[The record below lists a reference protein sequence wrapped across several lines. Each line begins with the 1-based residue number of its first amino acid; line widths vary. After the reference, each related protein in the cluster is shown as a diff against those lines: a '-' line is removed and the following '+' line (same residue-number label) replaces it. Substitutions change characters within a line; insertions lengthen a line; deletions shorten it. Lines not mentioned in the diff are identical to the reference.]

1 MDFTIARIVAR
12 PATFASPI
20 AMTPSP
26 SRIEVSLHDDP
37 RLLAALGTL
46 VLHSARRAGLP
57 PSAQEDFASA
67 ALDAC
72 RDTFPLIPASAGPK
86 GMLRVVL
93 QDYQDRV
100 EMTIE
105 HSGEPLPTAGLD
117 TFCAES
123 GRGSEG
129 KLSSALQVRKVDR
142 VQYETRDGVS
152 RVILIKYSG
161 ARPLGSS
168 STA

>member
-12 PATFASPI
+12 PATFASST
-20 AMTPSP
+20 AMIHSP
-26 SRIEVSLHDDP
+26 SRIEVSLDDDP
-37 RLLAALGTL
+37 RLLAALRTL
-46 VLHSARRAGLP
+46 VLHSARRAGLR

-72 RDTFPLIPASAGPK
+72 RDTFPLIPATAGA
-86 GMLRVVL
+86 GGRLRVVL
-93 QDYQDRV
+93 QDYHDRV

-117 TFCAES
+117 TFCAQAGRES
-123 GRGSEG
+123 ES
-129 KLSSALQVRKVDR
+129 KLSGALQVKKVDR

-161 ARPLGSS
+161 ARPLESS